1 MIPGYFSNLICVQGT
16 NQPALL
22 TAPQSPLDS
31 PTFMLSSCSFFF
43 RNTALLFSLSILHIQ
58 RVTFNFSDLSRQ
70 MQSFKNLSL
79 RLLQFSLPDMFLTLT
94 CIMLLKNT
102 CFICVQIVSSLGAGM
117 RSFQL
122 YSLKFLEF
130 TMYSM
135 LLVLALI
142 ILLKKLGNLGS
153 VIFFS
158 AIHSGNPLAPFKL

>member
-1 MIPGYFSNLICVQGT
+1 
-16 NQPALL
+16 
-22 TAPQSPLDS
+22 
-31 PTFMLSSCSFFF
+31 
-43 RNTALLFSLSILHIQ
+43 
-58 RVTFNFSDLSRQ
+58 
-70 MQSFKNLSL
+70 
-79 RLLQFSLPDMFLTLT
+79 
-94 CIMLLKNT
+94 
-102 CFICVQIVSSLGAGM
+102 M

-122 YSLKFLEF
+122 YSHKFLEF